1 MRRICSAVGVTLG
14 LVALFFLLVD
24 LLARQVI
31 RAASTNF
38 HSNGGNHEQHRKT
51 TQPRGA

>member
-1 MRRICSAVGVTLG
+1 MRRFCNALGITLLLVTVFLAV
-14 LVALFFLLVD
+14 VD

-38 HSNGGNHEQHRKT
+38 YSNGGNHEQHRKT